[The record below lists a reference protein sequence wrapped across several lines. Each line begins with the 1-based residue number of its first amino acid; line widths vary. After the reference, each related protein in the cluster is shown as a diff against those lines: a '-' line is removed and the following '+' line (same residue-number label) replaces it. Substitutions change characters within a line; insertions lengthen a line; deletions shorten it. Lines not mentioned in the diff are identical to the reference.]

1 MKHLNHKVP
10 FKVRLYRLK
19 NTGFLTLI
27 DDVIRV
33 IRPPRK
39 FSGQPK
45 KLLFIRNDKIGDA
58 VVTLPVLRDLK
69 LNYPEIEIHILCSE
83 VNYFTLEN
91 AEFIDKAVIQDKN
104 KWDEQ
109 IKALQA
115 ENYDALIDLVGMDKK
130 FVWSLRK
137 ISKFRAGSRLFGFSW
152 VYSYYLRTNWVS
164 EFDKQPM
171 TKKIEFAVCD
181 CFNLSF
187 LKRDTALPL
196 VKKTEPSAVQ
206 KEYDILIHLGTSE
219 LRKLNFEYEKKIID
233 SLASK
238 NLLITDVTNTPR
250 FEFYKKKYS
259 GKPGITFR
267 LYKTLQEISADAE
280 KSKLLLCYD
289 GGQAHYLGQFVQS
302 LVLVGSIAPLQWSP
316 YDFTDYDIIKTWEN
330 GVRAIQSSGE
340 KKHISISFPI
350 WCCPC
355 FDVGCDTKPCI
366 NNIEVSQVLELI
378 DSYTDAGH

>member
-1 MKHLNHKVP
+1 MKQLRHKVP

-33 IRPPRK
+33 IKPPRK

-69 LNYPEIEIHILCSE
+69 LNYPGIEIHILCSE
-83 VNYFTLEN
+83 VNYFTVKD
-91 AEFIDKAVIQDKN
+91 AEFIDKVIIRDKN

-109 IKALQA
+109 IKNLQA

-187 LKRDTALPL
+187 SKKNTALPV
-196 VKKTEPSAVQ
+196 VKNMEPGAVQ
-206 KEYDILIHLGTSE
+206 KEHDILIHLGTSE
-219 LRKLNFEYEKKIID
+219 LRKLNFEYEKELMD
-233 SLASK
+233 SLKSK
-238 NLLITDVTNTPR
+238 KLLITDVTNSQR

-259 GKPGITFR
+259 DKPGITFR
-267 LYKTLQEISADAE
+267 LYKTLQEISVDAE

-289 GGQAHYLGQFVQS
+289 GGQAHYLSQFVQS
-302 LVLVGSIAPLQWSP
+302 LVLVGSISPLQWSP
-316 YDFTDYDIIKTWEN
+316 YDFTDYTVIKTWGN
-330 GVRAIQSSGE
+330 GVRAIQSAGE

-366 NNIEVSQVLELI
+366 NNIEVSQVMELI
-378 DSYTDAGH
+378 DSHTDAGH